1 MKKIIVA
8 TDYSPEAN
16 NAAHYAAAIAAEQ
29 GHQLILFNVT
39 SISIHAL
46 NARVSGDAID
56 QMLFIH
62 RENLEKEAATLAA
75 TYKVKVVTHFATG
88 YFYEELVRCIDQHQA
103 DVVVMGMASKTF
115 EQDLLGNT
123 TTAAI
128 HKLQFPILAIPLQAR
143 YKGIKKVLFACDIE
157 KGVQE
162 QVLEKIRSLALAFGA
177 TIEIFHVETELEEL
191 AAESQAGNAALDQ
204 ALAGVAYTYKNVQSP
219 QIIKAIQKEI
229 QAMQADLLIMVP
241 YKYGFW
247 SSIVHRSKTRMMASG
262 NDIPLLS
269 LPM

>member
-1 MKKIIVA
+1 MKKIIIA
-8 TDYSPEAN
+8 TDYSPEAT
-16 NAAHYAAAIAAEQ
+16 NAMHYAAAIAAEQ

-39 SISIHAL
+39 EISIHAL
-46 NARVSGDAID
+46 NARVSSDAID
-56 QMLFIH
+56 KMLFVH
-62 RENLEKEAATLAA
+62 QDNLDKAAAKLAGA
-75 TYKVKVVTHFATG
+75 YKVQVLTHFATG
-88 YFYEELVRCIDQHQA
+88 NFYDELVRCIAQHNA

-128 HKLQFPILAIPLQAR
+128 HKLQFPILAVPLHAK
-143 YKGIKKVLFACDIE
+143 YEGIKKVLFAADIE

-177 TIEIFHVETELEEL
+177 TIEIFHVETEIAEL
-191 AAESQAGNAALDQ
+191 TAEPANAAFDQ
-204 ALAGVAYTYKNVQSP
+204 ALAGITYTYKNVQSP

-229 QAMQADLLIMVP
+229 EAMEADLLIMVP

-262 NDIPLLS
+262 NNIPLLS